1 MFDFLTRTFLR
12 GLQLGIKPT
21 SHCRKVV
28 ATVVVVLQR
37 QNTEASGKNPS
48 QFKHDFPTK
57 IPIGQPRVCNQT
69 KREGIMT
76 GFYEKPNVSPHARM
90 DQAEWDQFVFCL

>member
-28 ATVVVVLQR
+28 ATVVVVL
-37 QNTEASGKNPS
+37 
-48 QFKHDFPTK
+48 
-57 IPIGQPRVCNQT
+57 
-69 KREGIMT
+69 
-76 GFYEKPNVSPHARM
+76 
-90 DQAEWDQFVFCL
+90 